1 MVISIDGFSATG
13 KSSVAFMLADKL
25 NLRYLNSGSIYRCIA
40 LKIMNGEFSVN
51 DKDIYSKVVD
61 LDIDFKI
68 TQGIQRVYLDK
79 KDVTD
84 LIRKEE
90 VSVFTPSF
98 ANNSNIKSAIRVIQK
113 KFVDDGNVVIEGR
126 DIGTRIAPDADYKFY
141 LYCSLEE
148 RARRIYNEKKDKED
162 VTYEGIYND
171 IDARDG
177 KDISDGNFIKPKNA
191 FEIDTTKLSKDEIL
205 NIMLSKIKER

>member
-13 KSSVAFMLADKL
+13 KSSIAFMLADKL

-40 LKIMNGEFSVN
+40 LKIMNEEFNVN
-51 DKDIYSKVVD
+51 DKEIYDKVIN

-68 TQGIQRVYLDK
+68 VDGIQRVYLDK

-98 ANNSNIKSAIRVIQK
+98 ANNPNIKSAIRAIQK
-113 KFVDDGNVVIEGR
+113 KFVDSGNVVIEGR

-148 RARRIYNEKKDKED
+148 RARRIYNEKKDRED

-171 IDARDG
+171 IDARDK
-177 KDISDGNFIKPKNA
+177 KDINDGNFIKPKNA
-191 FEIDTTKLSKDEIL
+191 IEIDTTKLSKDEIL
-205 NIMLSKIKER
+205 NIMLSNIKER

>member
-13 KSSVAFMLADKL
+13 KSTIAFMLADKL

-40 LKIMNGEFSVN
+40 LKIMNNEFNVN
-51 DKDIYSKVVD
+51 DKDIYDKVIN

-68 TQGIQRVYLDK
+68 INGMQRVYLDK

-90 VSVFTPSF
+90 VSIFTPSF
-98 ANNSNIKSAIRVIQK
+98 ANNLNIKSAIRVIQK
-113 KFVDDGNVVIEGR
+113 KFVDNGDVVIEGR
-126 DIGTRIAPDADYKFY
+126 DIGTRIAPNANYKFY

-148 RARRIYNEKKDKED
+148 RARRIYNEKKDKEN

-171 IDARDG
+171 IDARDR
-177 KDISDGNFIKPKNA
+177 KDINDGNFIKPKNA
-191 FEIDTTKLSKDEIL
+191 IEIDTTKLSRNEIL
-205 NIMLSKIKER
+205 DIMLLNIKER

>member
-13 KSSVAFMLADKL
+13 KSTIAFMLADKL

-40 LKIMNGEFSVN
+40 LKIMDEEFSVN
-51 DKDIYSKVVD
+51 DKDIYNKVVD

-79 KDVTD
+79 KDVTE

-98 ANNSNIKSAIRVIQK
+98 ANNPNIKSAIRVIQK
-113 KFVDDGNVVIEGR
+113 KFVDSGNVVIEGR

-148 RARRIYNEKKDKED
+148 RARRIYNEKKDRED

-171 IDARDG
+171 IDARDK
-177 KDISDGNFIKPKNA
+177 KDINDGNFIKPKNA
-191 FEIDTTKLSKDEIL
+191 IEIDTTKLSKDEIL
-205 NIMLSKIKER
+205 NIMLLNIKER

>member
-13 KSSVAFMLADKL
+13 KSTIAFMLADKL

-40 LKIMNGEFSVN
+40 LKIMDGEFSVN
-51 DKDIYSKVVD
+51 DKDIYNKVVD

-79 KDVTD
+79 KDVTE

-98 ANNSNIKSAIRVIQK
+98 ANNPNIKSAIRVIQN
-113 KFVDDGNVVIEGR
+113 KFVDSGNVVIEGR

-148 RARRIYNEKKDKED
+148 RARRIYNEKKDRED

-171 IDARDG
+171 IDARDK
-177 KDISDGNFIKPKNA
+177 KDINDGNFIKPKNA
-191 FEIDTTKLSKDEIL
+191 IEIDTTKLSKDEIL
-205 NIMLSKIKER
+205 NIMLLNIKER